1 MERFNEIKKDMMS
14 LKISSL
20 WKCRGG
26 DKNEVQSHYTVNDRK
41 DKEKINR
48 ITFVRLITHSPHNQD
63 KG

>member
-1 MERFNEIKKDMMS
+1 MS

-26 DKNEVQSHYTVNDRK
+26 DKNEVQSHYTVHYRK